1 MNKSEGKKSAQS
13 VRTIQAQDAN
23 YVVVLWDSKQDC
35 AVAHVLSV
43 NGQAL
48 LERLRYT
55 MPTKEKD
62 TKSEPIIHVNS

>member
-48 LERLRYT
+48 LERLR
-55 MPTKEKD
+55 
-62 TKSEPIIHVNS
+62 